1 MRSAV
6 RLLATPILLLS
17 LLITLAACGEDT
29 KTPTLTGEPWVW
41 TSFSTSAPGSET
53 VVPNPERYTIQ
64 FAADGTFGAKV
75 DCNQVNGT
83 YTTGDGGAMT
93 IVPGPS
99 TLVACP
105 ADSLGD
111 DFLQG
116 LTGTTTYTIADKQLS
131 LTRADGG
138 SLTLD
143 PQSAA
148 ASPS

>member
-1 MRSAV
+1 MTAPIRFLAIAA
-6 RLLATPILLLS
+6 LLGAM
-17 LLITLAACGEDT
+17 LITAGCADEGSN
-29 KTPTLTGEPWVW
+29 PTLTGQAWVW

-64 FAADGTFGAKV
+64 FADDNTFSAKV
-75 DCNQVNGT
+75 DCNQVGGT

-93 IVPGPS
+93 IVPGAS
-99 TLVACP
+99 TTAACP

-111 DFLQG
+111 DFLTG
-116 LTGTTTYTIADKQLS
+116 LSGTTSYDLADKQLS

-138 SLTLD
+138 TLTLD
-143 PQSAA
+143 PQSAS

>member
-1 MRSAV
+1 MTAPTRFLAITALLGAMLVAAGCGDSA
-6 RLLATPILLLS
+6 
-17 LLITLAACGEDT
+17 
-29 KTPTLTGEPWVW
+29 TPTLTGDAWVW
-41 TSFSTSAPGSET
+41 TSFSTAAPGSET

-64 FAADGTFGAKV
+64 FNDDGTFSAKV
-75 DCNQVNGT
+75 DCNQVGGT

-93 IVPGPS
+93 IAPGPS

-116 LTGTTTYTIADKQLS
+116 LTGTTAYTIQDKQLA

-138 SLTLD
+138 TLTLD
-143 PQSAA
+143 PQTSSAT
-148 ASPS
+148 PS